1 MDALI
6 KNVESRSLNF
16 KQTGR
21 QKDFGLSRD
30 NSQESHRMCQRQQNV
45 IKTKFLLVKETEE
58 NPIPISI
65 QYRTECIFLLKSANF
80 AFWLYEEW
88 FLKWSLSARSLIQE
102 TVSALHTIFRN
113 AEALWMKNRNRT
125 IIEQKTVTICSD
137 SHWSSQKQKRTTWDA
152 HKTSSS
158 CYDTFHT
165 TCYPNSVQ
173 YFSVETGICVPKP
186 SEQANWFNSSQQNM
200 KSNHRSRR
208 PMNYN

>member
-80 AFWLYEEW
+80 VF
-88 FLKWSLSARSLIQE
+88 
-102 TVSALHTIFRN
+102 
-113 AEALWMKNRNRT
+113 
-125 IIEQKTVTICSD
+125 
-137 SHWSSQKQKRTTWDA
+137 
-152 HKTSSS
+152 
-158 CYDTFHT
+158 
-165 TCYPNSVQ
+165 
-173 YFSVETGICVPKP
+173 
-186 SEQANWFNSSQQNM
+186 
-200 KSNHRSRR
+200 
-208 PMNYN
+208 